1 MGKYKTTLFGGML
14 LVKLSCN
21 LLSVKLSCNLL
32 FFKGQG
38 HQNQYESVGTT
49 KETAFDNPQTLV
61 FVKAGK
67 VFFTSLC
74 MSNLHKSAGSYLCS
88 YVNPYAHIHADNNH
102 RKCEFNCIISC
113 CAHNLSSCLSNKNA
127 PLKTDHAHQNWCDKK
142 WSSVLIWSLRKGHG
156 WSLC

>member
-21 LLSVKLSCNLL
+21 LLSVKLSCNLFF

-61 FVKAGK
+61 SVKAGK

-74 MSNLHKSAGSYLCS
+74 VK
-88 YVNPYAHIHADNNH
+88 P
-102 RKCEFNCIISC
+102 
-113 CAHNLSSCLSNKNA
+113 
-127 PLKTDHAHQNWCDKK
+127 T
-142 WSSVLIWSLRKGHG
+142 
-156 WSLC
+156 